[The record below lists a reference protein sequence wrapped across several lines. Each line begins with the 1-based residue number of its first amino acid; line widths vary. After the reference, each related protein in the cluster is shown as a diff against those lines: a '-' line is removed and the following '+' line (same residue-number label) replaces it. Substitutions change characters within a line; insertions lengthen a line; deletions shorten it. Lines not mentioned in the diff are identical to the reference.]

1 MNGLLTVA
9 RLEFRLRL
17 RTGKWR
23 LLLLIWFLI
32 LLGIAALIRASIRPE
47 LFGVPQIDYTG
58 SIMFGGLMLVVL
70 GLALLIAPTLAAQS
84 VNGDRERG
92 TLAPLQ
98 VTGLTS
104 WDLTLGKLVASWG
117 TGVVFLLVTL
127 PLAVWAL
134 FEGGLALYRVFVVY
148 VVMSLLIGVVCA
160 LSLALSTLL
169 SRTTTS
175 SVLSYLVVF
184 TLTAG
189 TGLLFGL
196 GLAVTSEEVD
206 NGDYTFSEVHPER
219 VWWLLAPN
227 PFVIL
232 ADSAPYPPEQIISLP
247 DGTTMQVSQNADL
260 LGGLSRG
267 VRTLRVAPEDNPPFD
282 SAGPT
287 ETEDGAPVWPIGLG
301 IQMLLAAGALVVT
314 ERRLRTPS
322 GTLPK
327 GQRVA

>member
-1 MNGLLTVA
+1 MNGIMTVA
-9 RLEFRLRL
+9 GLEFRLRL

-32 LLGIAALIRASIRPE
+32 LLGIASLIRASIRPE
-47 LFGVPQIDYTG
+47 LFGVQDIDYTG

-70 GLALLIAPTLAAQS
+70 ALALLIAPTLSAQS

-98 VTGLTS
+98 ITGLTS
-104 WDLTLGKLVASWG
+104 WHLTLGKLAASWG
-117 TGVVFLLVTL
+117 TGVVFLLVTV
-127 PLAVWAL
+127 PLTVWAMV
-134 FEGGLALYRVFVVY
+134 EGGLGLGRVLVVY
-148 VVMSLLIGVVCA
+148 LVMALLIGVVCA
-160 LSLALSTLL
+160 LSLALSALL

-175 SVLSYLVVF
+175 SVLSYLMVF
-184 TLTAG
+184 ALTAG
-189 TGLLFGL
+189 TGLLFAL
-196 GLAVTSEEVD
+196 GIGITSEEVD
-206 NGDYTFSEVHPER
+206 GGDFSYSEPHPEK

-232 ADSAPYPPEQIISLP
+232 ADSAPYPPETTITLP
-247 DGTTMQVSQNADL
+247 DGEVVGVNQDADL

-267 VRTLRVAPEDNPPFD
+267 VRTLRVAPEDKPPFD
-282 SAGPT
+282 ASGEA
-287 ETEDGAPVWPIGLG
+287 ETGAPVWPVGLG
-301 IQMLLAAGALVVT
+301 VQLVLAAAALVLT